1 MTRKFIIVF
10 VITTLFTAL
19 VVGFSWIY
27 LSQLLR
33 QRLLWADE
41 TAYQL
46 TNQLEYAASKAVPD
60 LTSTRV
66 DTQNPKAMR
75 AAIANYLQTDT
86 NLNDMLES
94 VVGNS
99 RIIYDAAIID
109 PKGVAIL
116 DTNPALN
123 GKPVPERARLAVLR
137 DAGFRHQLRLL
148 YGPGTVYDVS
158 IGLELDKQEFGSVR
172 VGVSTV
178 FLRNELTPKLQQAAF
193 FSVLAIF
200 CSLVLAAVVSNVALG
215 PLKAISRNLD
225 SASAGDLLPAEESGS
240 EDEVGLVSL
249 KIAHLGRQIRDTNQ
263 IFSALKDNVEQVM
276 TKLQDGLML
285 FTRDSRVVLVSASA
299 EKFLGRPRR
308 EILGRTAE
316 EIFSDG
322 TVLGAVVLPAFQ
334 KQRPLVQYEFDA
346 VDGRRV
352 QVSLDFIQEKGTPI
366 GALLTMRDAESVRR
380 IEDEIEISRRLSASG
395 RLTRGVA
402 HEVKNPINAI
412 VLHLQLLQNKL
423 QQDDPDTRRH
433 MDIIGNEIHRLDRVV
448 QILVDFTRPRDLR
461 LEDVDLRKILESV
474 STLAAP
480 DAARHGV
487 RVVLELP
494 RQELLNHEAA
504 NHEVPNHEAPNEE
517 MPREDEA
524 LMVRVDA
531 DLMKQA
537 ILNLVLNGV
546 QSMTE
551 GGTLTLKARRDGEM
565 ILAEVM
571 DQGCGIP
578 PEAQE
583 KIFELYFTTKSD
595 KGGSGIGLAQTYQ
608 IMQWHYGSVEFDTIV
623 GAGTTFR
630 LRLPAAVA
638 KPDRKQD
645 EEMSA

>member
-1 MTRKFIIVF
+1 MSRKIIIVL

-19 VVGFSWIY
+19 VVAFSWIY
-27 LSQLLR
+27 LSQLLH

-41 TAYQL
+41 TASQL
-46 TNQLEYAASKAVPD
+46 TNQLQYAASKAVPD

-66 DTQNPKAMR
+66 NTQNPKAMR
-75 AAIANYLQTDT
+75 VAITKYLQTDS

-99 RIIYDAAIID
+99 PIIYDAAIVNLNGI
-109 PKGVAIL
+109 AIL
-116 DTNPALN
+116 DTTPSVN
-123 GKPVPERARLAVLR
+123 GKAVAPRASLSVLR
-137 DAGFRHQLRLL
+137 DAGFRRQLRML
-148 YGPGTVYDVS
+148 YGPAAVYDVN
-158 IGLELDKQEFGSVR
+158 IRLDLDQQEFGSVR

-178 FLRNELTPKLQQAAF
+178 FLRSELTPRLQQAAF
-193 FSVLAIF
+193 FSLLAVF
-200 CSLVLAAVVSNVALG
+200 CSLILSAVVANLSLG
-215 PLKAISRNLD
+215 PLKAISRDLD
-225 SASAGDLLPAEESGS
+225 SASAGDLLPEESGS
-240 EDEVGLVSL
+240 DDEVGLVSL

-285 FTRDSRVVLVSASA
+285 FTRDTRVVLVSASA
-299 EKFLGRPRR
+299 EKFLGRPRQD
-308 EILGRTAE
+308 ILGRTAE

-322 TVLGAVVLPAFQ
+322 SVLGAVVLPAFQ

-346 VDGRRV
+346 ADGRRV
-352 QVSLDFIQEKGTPI
+352 QVSLDFIQERGTPI
-366 GALLTMRDAESVRR
+366 GALLTMRDTESVRR

-423 QQDDPDTRRH
+423 RQDDPETKRH

-474 STLAAP
+474 AVLAAP

-487 RVVLELP
+487 QLVQELP
-494 RQELLNHEAA
+494 H
-504 NHEVPNHEAPNEE
+504 
-517 MPREDEA
+517 EDEV
-524 LMVRVDA
+524 LMVRADS

-546 QSMTE
+546 QAMPD
-551 GGTLTLKARRDGEM
+551 GGTLTIKARREDEM
-565 ILAEVM
+565 ILAEIM
-571 DQGCGIP
+571 DQGGGIP
-578 PEAQE
+578 PDAQE
-583 KIFELYFTTKSD
+583 KIFELYFTTKGAE
-595 KGGSGIGLAQTYQ
+595 GGSGIGLAQTYQ
-608 IMQWHYGSVEFDTIV
+608 IMQWHYGSIDFDSIV
-623 GAGTTFR
+623 GAGTTFK
-630 LRLPAAVA
+630 LRLPPALSR
-638 KPDRKQD
+638 PDRRAG
-645 EEMSA
+645 EEITA

>member
-1 MTRKFIIVF
+1 MTRKFIIVL

-19 VVGFSWIY
+19 VVCFSWVY

-41 TAYQL
+41 TASTL
-46 TNQLEYAASKAVPD
+46 TNELEYTAAKAVPD

-66 DTQNPKAMR
+66 NTENPAAMR
-75 AAIANYLQTDT
+75 TAIADVLQSDT

-99 RIIYDAAIID
+99 PIIYDAAIID
-109 PKGVAIL
+109 PNGRAIL
-116 DTNPALN
+116 DTNPSLN
-123 GKPVPERARLAVLR
+123 GKPVPQRESLSVLR
-137 DAGFRHQLRLL
+137 DAGFRRQLQLL
-148 YGPGTVYDVS
+148 YAPATVYDVS
-158 IGLELDKQEFGSVR
+158 GGMEFDGLPFGSVR

-193 FSVLAIF
+193 FSVVAIF
-200 CSLVLAAVVSNVALG
+200 CSLLLSAVISNVALG
-215 PLKAISRNLD
+215 PLKVIIRNLD
-225 SASAGDLLPAEESGS
+225 SASAGDLLPADEASS
-240 EDEVGLVSL
+240 DDEVGLVSL

-308 EILGRTAE
+308 EILGRTVE

-346 VDGRRV
+346 ADGRRV

-366 GALLTMRDAESVRR
+366 GALLTMRDAESVQR

-412 VLHLQLLQNKL
+412 VLHLQLLQNKF

-433 MDIIGNEIHRLDRVV
+433 MDIIGSEIHRLDRVV

-461 LEDVDLRKILESV
+461 LEDVDLRKIVESV
-474 STLAAP
+474 SLLAAP
-480 DAARHGV
+480 DAARSGV
-487 RVVLELP
+487 RIVQELP
-494 RQELLNHEAA
+494 QDDDPL
-504 NHEVPNHEAPNEE
+504 P
-517 MPREDEA
+517 
-524 LMVRVDA
+524 VRVDS

-537 ILNLVLNGV
+537 ILNLLLNGV
-546 QSMTE
+546 QSMAA
-551 GGTLTLKARRDGEM
+551 GGALTLRARRDDEM
-565 ILAEVM
+565 IVTEVC

-583 KIFELYFTTKSD
+583 KIFELYYTTKGD

-608 IMQWHYGSVEFDTIV
+608 IMQWHYGSVEFDSIV

-630 LRLPAAVA
+630 LRLPAATA
-638 KPDRKQD
+638 KPEPTED
-645 EEMSA
+645 EEMTA

>member
-1 MTRKFIIVF
+1 MSRKFIIVLA
-10 VITTLFTAL
+10 ITTLFTAL

-41 TAYQL
+41 TASQL
-46 TNQLEYAASKAVPD
+46 SNQLEYAASKAVPD
-60 LTSTRV
+60 LTSTKIN
-66 DTQNPKAMR
+66 TENPKAMR
-75 AAIANYLQTDT
+75 AAVTNYLQTDP

-99 RIIYDAAIID
+99 RIIYDAAIIE
-109 PKGVAIL
+109 PNGVAIL

-123 GKPVPERARLAVLR
+123 GKPIPDRPPLSVLR

-148 YGPGTVYDVS
+148 YAPGTVYDVS
-158 IGLELDKQEFGSVR
+158 SGLELDGHAFGSVR

-193 FSVLAIF
+193 FSVVAIF
-200 CSLVLAAVVSNVALG
+200 CSLVLAAVVSNLALG

-225 SASAGDLLPAEESGS
+225 SVSAGDVLPEEESGS

-263 IFSALKDNVEQVM
+263 IFSALRDNVEQVM

-308 EILGRTAE
+308 EILGRTAQ

-334 KQRPLVQYEFDA
+334 QQRPLVQYEFDA

-461 LEDVDLRKILESV
+461 LEDMDLRKILENV
-474 STLAAP
+474 AALAAP
-480 DAARHGV
+480 EAARHGV
-487 RVVLELP
+487 PIVLELP
-494 RQELLNHEAA
+494 DPDLPHDR
-504 NHEVPNHEAPNEE
+504 
-517 MPREDEA
+517 PRETDA

-537 ILNLVLNGV
+537 ILNLVINGV
-546 QSMTE
+546 QSMTA
-551 GGTLTLKARRDGEM
+551 GGTLTLAARRDDEM
-565 ILAEVM
+565 ILAEVH

-583 KIFELYFTTKSD
+583 KIFELYYTTKGD

-608 IMQWHYGSVEFDTIV
+608 IMQWHYGSVEFDSIV
-623 GAGTTFR
+623 GTGTTFR
-630 LRLPAAVA
+630 LRLPAAAA
-638 KPDRKQD
+638 KPDRREDQQIT
-645 EEMSA
+645 A

>member
-1 MTRKFIIVF
+1 MSRKFIIVF

-19 VVGFSWIY
+19 VVCFSWFY
-27 LSQLLR
+27 LSQLLE

-41 TAYQL
+41 TASQL
-46 TNQLEYAASKAVPD
+46 TNQLQYAASKAVPD

-66 DTQNPKAMR
+66 NTNNPKALR
-75 AAIANYLQTDT
+75 IAITKFLQLDP

-99 RIIYDAAIID
+99 RIIYDAAIVNLNGI
-109 PKGVAIL
+109 AIL

-123 GKPVPERARLAVLR
+123 GKPVGPRPSLSVLR
-137 DAGFRHQLRLL
+137 DAGFRRQLRTL
-148 YGPGTVYDVS
+148 YGPAAVYDVN
-158 IGLELDKQEFGSVR
+158 IRLDLDRQEFGSVR

-178 FLRNELTPKLQQAAF
+178 FLRSELTPRLQQAAF
-193 FSVLAIF
+193 FSLLAIF
-200 CSLVLAAVVSNVALG
+200 CSLVLSAVVSNLALG
-215 PLKAISRNLD
+215 PLKAISRDLD
-225 SASAGDLLPAEESGS
+225 SASAGDLLLTEEAGS

-285 FTRDSRVVLVSASA
+285 FTRDTRVVLVSASA
-299 EKFLGRPRR
+299 EKFLGRRRR
-308 EILGRTAE
+308 EILGHTAE

-322 TVLGAVVLPAFQ
+322 SVLGAVVLPAFQ

-346 VDGRRV
+346 ADGRRV

-366 GALLTMRDAESVRR
+366 GALLTMRDTESVRR

-423 QQDDPDTRRH
+423 RQDDPETRRH

-461 LEDVDLRKILESV
+461 LEDVDLRQILESV
-474 STLAAP
+474 AVLAAP
-480 DAARHGV
+480 DAARHDV
-487 RVVLELP
+487 QLVQELP
-494 RQELLNHEAA
+494 D
-504 NHEVPNHEAPNEE
+504 
-517 MPREDEA
+517 EDDS
-524 LMVRVDA
+524 LMVRADS

-546 QSMTE
+546 QSMNN
-551 GGTLTLKARRDGEM
+551 GGKLTIKARREDEM
-565 ILAEVM
+565 IVAEIM

-578 PEAQE
+578 PDAQE
-583 KIFELYFTTKSD
+583 KIFELYFTTKGAE
-595 KGGSGIGLAQTYQ
+595 GGSGIGLAQTYQ
-608 IMQWHYGSVEFDTIV
+608 IMQWHYGSVEFDSIV

-630 LRLPAAVA
+630 LRLPPALGRQ
-638 KPDRKQD
+638 DRRAD
-645 EEMSA
+645 EQITA

>member
-1 MTRKFIIVF
+1 MTRKFIIVLA
-10 VITTLFTAL
+10 ITTLFTAL

-41 TAYQL
+41 TASQL

-66 DTQNPKAMR
+66 DTENPKAMR
-75 AAIANYLQTDT
+75 AAITNYLQTDT

-109 PKGVAIL
+109 PNGVAIL

-123 GKPVPERARLAVLR
+123 GKPVPDRAPLSVLR
-137 DAGFRHQLRLL
+137 DASFRRQLRML
-148 YGPGTVYDVS
+148 YAPSTVYDAS
-158 IGLELDKQEFGSVR
+158 IGLELDGQAFGGVR

-200 CSLVLAAVVSNVALG
+200 CSLVLGAVVSNVALG

-285 FTRDSRVVLVSASA
+285 FTRDTRVVLVSASA

-346 VDGRRV
+346 ADGRRV

-395 RLTRGVA
+395 RMTRGVA

-423 QQDDPDTRRH
+423 QQDDPETRRH

-474 STLAAP
+474 SVLAAP

-494 RQELLNHEAA
+494 DQ
-504 NHEVPNHEAPNEE
+504 EVPGQ
-517 MPREDEA
+517 DDA
-524 LMVRVDA
+524 LMVRVDS

-537 ILNLVLNGV
+537 IVNLVLNGV
-546 QSMTE
+546 QSMTA
-551 GGTLTLKARRDGEM
+551 GGTLTLKAHRDNEM

-608 IMQWHYGSVEFDTIV
+608 IMQWHYGSVEFDSIV

-630 LRLPAAVA
+630 LRLPAAIL
-638 KPDRKQD
+638 KPDRR
-645 EEMSA
+645 EEIKT

>member
-41 TAYQL
+41 TASQL

-66 DTQNPKAMR
+66 DTNNPKALR
-75 AAIANYLQTDT
+75 AAITNFLRGDI

-109 PKGVAIL
+109 PNGVAIL

-123 GKPVPERARLAVLR
+123 GKPGPQRPRLSMLR
-137 DAGFRHQLRLL
+137 DAPFLRQLRMLF
-148 YGPGTVYDVS
+148 YGPATVYDVS
-158 IGLELDKQEFGSVR
+158 IGLELDGQEFGGVR

-193 FSVLAIF
+193 FSVVAIF

-215 PLKAISRNLD
+215 PLKAIARNLD
-225 SASAGDLLPAEESGS
+225 TASAGDLLPDEETSAG
-240 EDEVGLVSL
+240 DEVGLVSL

-334 KQRPLVQYEFDA
+334 QQRQLVQYEFDA
-346 VDGRRV
+346 ADGRRV

-395 RLTRGVA
+395 RMTRGVA

-461 LEDVDLRKILESV
+461 LEDVDLRDILESV
-474 STLAAP
+474 SVLAAP
-480 DAARHGV
+480 DAARHRV
-487 RVVLELP
+487 RVVLALP
-494 RQELLNHEAA
+494 NREATS
-504 NHEVPNHEAPNEE
+504 HDPPNKKA
-517 MPREDEA
+517 RKDDDA
-524 LMVRVDA
+524 LMVRVDS

-546 QSMTE
+546 QSMTA
-551 GGTLTLKARRDGEM
+551 GGTLTLKARRDDEM
-565 ILAEVM
+565 ILAEVQ

-583 KIFELYFTTKSD
+583 KIFELYFTTKGD

-608 IMQWHYGSVEFDTIV
+608 IMQWHYGSVEFDSIV

-630 LRLPAAVA
+630 LRLPAVVA
-638 KPDRKQD
+638 KPDRQA
-645 EEMSA
+645 EMTV

>member
-1 MTRKFIIVF
+1 MSRKFIIVL

-19 VVGFSWIY
+19 VVCFSWIY

-41 TAYQL
+41 TASQL
-46 TNQLEYAASKAVPD
+46 TNQMEYAASKAVPD

-66 DTQNPKAMR
+66 DTNNPKAMR
-75 AAIANYLQTDT
+75 AAVTKFLQTDA

-99 RIIYDAAIID
+99 RIVYDAAIID
-109 PKGVAIL
+109 PQGVAIL

-123 GKPVPERARLAVLR
+123 GKPVPERPRLAVLR
-137 DAGFRHQLRLL
+137 DAGFRRQLRLL
-148 YGPGTVYDVS
+148 YAPSTVYDVS
-158 IGLELDKQEFGSVR
+158 IGLELDGQAFGSVR

-200 CSLVLAAVVSNVALG
+200 CSLVLGAVVSNVALG
-215 PLKAISRNLD
+215 PLKVISRNLD
-225 SASAGDLLPAEESGS
+225 SASAGDLLPDEETSAG
-240 EDEVGLVSL
+240 DEVGLVSL

-285 FTRDSRVVLVSASA
+285 FTRDTRVVLVSASA

-322 TVLGAVVLPAFQ
+322 SVLGAVVLPAFQ

-380 IEDEIEISRRLSASG
+380 IENEIEISRRLSASG

-423 QQDDPDTRRH
+423 QQDDPETRRH
-433 MDIIGNEIHRLDRVV
+433 MDVIGNEIHRLDRVV
-448 QILVDFTRPRDLR
+448 QILVDFTRPRDLH

-474 STLAAP
+474 AALAAP

-487 RVVLELP
+487 RLVQQLP
-494 RQELLNHEAA
+494 SQELAKPELSSREL
-504 NHEVPNHEAPNEE
+504 PNEE
-517 MPREDEA
+517 VPHGDDA
-524 LMVRVDA
+524 LIVRADS

-537 ILNLVLNGV
+537 ILNLVINGV
-546 QSMTE
+546 QAMTA
-551 GGTLTLKARRDGEM
+551 GGTLTLKARRDGET
-565 ILAEVM
+565 ILAEVL

-583 KIFELYFTTKSD
+583 KIFELYFTTKGD
-595 KGGSGIGLAQTYQ
+595 KGGSGIGWAQTYQ
-608 IMQWHYGSVEFDTIV
+608 IMQWHYGSVEFDSIV

-630 LRLPAAVA
+630 LRLPAAAA
-638 KPDRKQD
+638 KSESR
-645 EEMSA
+645 EEVTA

>member
-10 VITTLFTAL
+10 AITTLFTAL
-19 VVGFSWIY
+19 VVAFSWIY

-41 TAYQL
+41 TASQL

-60 LTSTRV
+60 LTSTRI
-66 DTQNPKAMR
+66 DTNNPKAMR

-99 RIIYDAAIID
+99 RIIYDAAIMD
-109 PKGVAIL
+109 PNGVAIL

-123 GKPVPERARLAVLR
+123 GRPVPERAPLSVLR
-137 DAGFRHQLRLL
+137 DAGFRRQLRLL
-148 YGPGTVYDVS
+148 YGPATVYDVS
-158 IGLELDKQEFGSVR
+158 IGLELDRQAFGSVR

-193 FSVLAIF
+193 FSVVTIF
-200 CSLVLAAVVSNVALG
+200 CSLILAAVVSNVALG
-215 PLKAISRNLD
+215 PLKAIARNLD
-225 SASAGDLLPAEESGS
+225 SASAGDELPDAATSAG
-240 EDEVGLVSL
+240 DEVGLVSL

-285 FTRDSRVVLVSASA
+285 FTRDTRVVLVSASA

-308 EILGRTAE
+308 EILGHSAE

-322 TVLGAVVLPAFQ
+322 SVLGAVVLPAFQ
-334 KQRPLVQYEFDA
+334 KQRQLAQYEFDA
-346 VDGRRV
+346 ADGRRV

-395 RLTRGVA
+395 RMTRGVA

-433 MDIIGNEIHRLDRVV
+433 MEVIGSEIHRLDRVV

-461 LEDVDLRKILESV
+461 LEDVDFRKILESV
-474 STLAAP
+474 SELAAP

-487 RVVLELP
+487 RVVQELP
-494 RQELLNHEAA
+494 NHDLS
-504 NHEVPNHEAPNEE
+504 N
-517 MPREDEA
+517 RDEA
-524 LMVRVDA
+524 LMVRVDS

-546 QSMTE
+546 QSMNA

-565 ILAEVM
+565 IVAEVL

-578 PEAQE
+578 PAAQE
-583 KIFELYFTTKSD
+583 KIFELYYTTKSD

-608 IMQWHYGSVEFDTIV
+608 IMQWHYGSVEFDSIV

-638 KPDRKQD
+638 KPDRR
-645 EEMSA
+645 EEMMA

>member
-10 VITTLFTAL
+10 VITSLFTAL
-19 VVGFSWIY
+19 VVGFSWFY
-27 LSQLLR
+27 LSQVLR
-33 QRLLWADE
+33 QRLIWADE
-41 TAYQL
+41 TASQL
-46 TNQLEYAASKAVPD
+46 TNSLEYAASKAVPD
-60 LTSTRV
+60 LSSTRI
-66 DTQNPKAMR
+66 DTNNPKAMR
-75 AAIANYLQTDT
+75 SAIANYLQTDP
-86 NLNDMLES
+86 NLNDQLEAL
-94 VVGNS
+94 VGNS
-99 RIIYDAAIID
+99 RIIYDAAITD
-109 PKGVAIL
+109 PNGVAIL

-123 GKPVPERARLAVLR
+123 GKPVPQRPSLAVLR
-137 DAGFRHQLRLL
+137 DAGFRRQLRLL
-148 YGPGTVYDVS
+148 YGPGKVYDVG
-158 IGLELDKQEFGSVR
+158 IGLELDGHEFGGVR

-193 FSVLAIF
+193 FSVVAIF
-200 CSLVLAAVVSNVALG
+200 CSLVLAAVVSNFALG

-225 SASAGDLLPAEESGS
+225 SASAGNLLPDEETSAD
-240 EDEVGLVSL
+240 DEVGLVSL
-249 KIAHLGRQIRDTNQ
+249 KIAHLGRQIRDTNE

-285 FTRDSRVVLVSASA
+285 FTRDARVVLVSASA

-308 EILGRTAE
+308 EILGRTVE

-334 KQRPLVQYEFDA
+334 KQRPLVQYEFEA
-346 VDGRRV
+346 ADGRRV

-423 QQDDPDTRRH
+423 QQDDPETRRH

-461 LEDVDLRKILESV
+461 LEDVNLRRILEDV
-474 STLAAP
+474 AVLATP

-487 RVVLELP
+487 HIVLELP
-494 RQELLNHEAA
+494 SSDP
-504 NHEVPNHEAPNEE
+504 PND
-517 MPREDEA
+517 DEA
-524 LMVRVDA
+524 LMVHIDP

-546 QSMTE
+546 QSMKE
-551 GGTLTLKARRDGEM
+551 GTLMLTARRDEEM
-565 ILAEVM
+565 ILAEVR

-578 PEAQE
+578 AEAQE
-583 KIFELYFTTKSD
+583 KIFELYYTTKGD
-595 KGGSGIGLAQTYQ
+595 QGGSGIGLAQTYQ
-608 IMQWHYGSVEFDTIV
+608 IMQWHYGSVEFDSVV
-623 GAGTTFR
+623 GVGTTFR
-630 LRLPAAVA
+630 LRLPAAAA
-638 KPDRKQD
+638 KPDRRAD
-645 EEMSA
+645 AELTA

>member
-10 VITTLFTAL
+10 AITTLFTAL

-41 TAYQL
+41 TASQL

-60 LTSTRV
+60 LTSTRI
-66 DTQNPKAMR
+66 DTNNPKTMR

-99 RIIYDAAIID
+99 RIIYDAAIMD
-109 PKGVAIL
+109 PNGVAIL

-123 GKPVPERARLAVLR
+123 GRPVPERAPLSVLR
-137 DAGFRHQLRLL
+137 DAGFRRQLRLL
-148 YGPGTVYDVS
+148 YGPATVYDVS
-158 IGLELDKQEFGSVR
+158 IGLELDRQAFGSVR

-193 FSVLAIF
+193 FSVVTIF
-200 CSLVLAAVVSNVALG
+200 CSLILAAVVSNVALG
-215 PLKAISRNLD
+215 PLKAIARNLD
-225 SASAGDLLPAEESGS
+225 SASAGDELPDKETSAG
-240 EDEVGLVSL
+240 DEVGLVSL

-285 FTRDSRVVLVSASA
+285 FTRDTRVVLVSASA

-308 EILGRTAE
+308 EILGHSAE

-322 TVLGAVVLPAFQ
+322 SVLGAVVLPAFQ
-334 KQRPLVQYEFDA
+334 KQRPLVQYEFEA
-346 VDGRRV
+346 ADGRRV

-395 RLTRGVA
+395 RMTRGVA

-433 MDIIGNEIHRLDRVV
+433 MEVIGSEIHRLDRVV

-461 LEDVDLRKILESV
+461 LEDVDFRKILESV
-474 STLAAP
+474 SELAAP

-487 RVVLELP
+487 RVVQELP
-494 RQELLNHEAA
+494 NHDLS
-504 NHEVPNHEAPNEE
+504 N
-517 MPREDEA
+517 RDEA
-524 LMVRVDA
+524 LMVRVDS

-546 QSMTE
+546 QSMNA

-565 ILAEVM
+565 IVAEVL

-583 KIFELYFTTKSD
+583 KIFELYFTTKGD

-608 IMQWHYGSVEFDTIV
+608 IMQWHYGSVEFDSIV

-638 KPDRKQD
+638 KPDRR
-645 EEMSA
+645 EEMMA

>member
-19 VVGFSWIY
+19 VVGFSWVY

-41 TAYQL
+41 TASQL

-66 DTQNPKAMR
+66 DTNNPKALR
-75 AAIANYLQTDT
+75 AAITNYLHADT
-86 NLNDMLES
+86 NLNDMLEA
-94 VVGNS
+94 VVGNY
-99 RIIYDAAIID
+99 RIVYDAAIID
-109 PKGVAIL
+109 PSGVAIL

-123 GKPVPERARLAVLR
+123 GKPVPARPRLSVLR
-137 DAGFRHQLRLL
+137 DAGFRRQLRML
-148 YGPGTVYDVS
+148 YGPATVYDVS
-158 IGLELDKQEFGSVR
+158 IGLELDGQAFGSVH

-193 FSVLAIF
+193 FAVVAIF
-200 CSLVLAAVVSNVALG
+200 CSLVLSAVVSNVALG
-215 PLKAISRNLD
+215 PLKAIARNLD
-225 SASAGDLLPAEESGS
+225 TASAGDLLPDEDTSAG
-240 EDEVGLVSL
+240 DEVGLVSL

-334 KQRPLVQYEFDA
+334 KQRQLVQYEFDA
-346 VDGRRV
+346 ADGHRV

-395 RLTRGVA
+395 RMTRGVA

-423 QQDDPDTRRH
+423 KQDDPDTRRH

-461 LEDVDLRKILESV
+461 LEDVDLREILESV
-474 STLAAP
+474 SVLAAP
-480 DAARHGV
+480 DAARHRV

-494 RQELLNHEAA
+494 K
-504 NHEVPNHEAPNEE
+504 
-517 MPREDEA
+517 EDDA
-524 LMVRVDA
+524 LMVRVDS

-537 ILNLVLNGV
+537 ILNLVLNGA
-546 QSMTE
+546 QAMTA
-551 GGTLTLKARRDGEM
+551 GGTLTLKARRDDEM
-565 ILAEVM
+565 ILAEVQ

-583 KIFELYFTTKSD
+583 KIFELYFTTKGD

-608 IMQWHYGSVEFDTIV
+608 IMQWHYGSVEFDSIV

-630 LRLPAAVA
+630 LRLPAVVA
-638 KPDRKQD
+638 KPDRQA
-645 EEMSA
+645 EMTV

>member
-19 VVGFSWIY
+19 VVCFSWIY

-41 TAYQL
+41 TASQL
-46 TNQLEYAASKAVPD
+46 TNQLEYAASRAVPD

-66 DTQNPKAMR
+66 DTNNPKALR
-75 AAIANYLQTDT
+75 AAITNYLHADT

-99 RIIYDAAIID
+99 RIVYDAAIID
-109 PKGVAIL
+109 PNGVAIL

-123 GKPVPERARLAVLR
+123 GKPVPERPRLSMLR
-137 DAGFRHQLRLL
+137 DAGFRRQLRML
-148 YGPGTVYDVS
+148 YGPATVYDVS
-158 IGLELDKQEFGSVR
+158 IGLELDRQAFGSVH

-193 FSVLAIF
+193 FSVVAIF
-200 CSLVLAAVVSNVALG
+200 CSLVLSAVVSNVALG
-215 PLKAISRNLD
+215 PLKAIARNLD
-225 SASAGDLLPAEESGS
+225 TASAGDLLPDEETSAG
-240 EDEVGLVSL
+240 DEVGLVSL

-334 KQRPLVQYEFDA
+334 KQRQLVQYEFDA
-346 VDGRRV
+346 ADGHRV

-395 RLTRGVA
+395 RMTRGVA

-423 QQDDPDTRRH
+423 KQDDPDTRRH

-461 LEDVDLRKILESV
+461 LEDVDLRDILESV
-474 STLAAP
+474 SVLAAP
-480 DAARHGV
+480 DAARHRV

-494 RQELLNHEAA
+494 KG
-504 NHEVPNHEAPNEE
+504 
-517 MPREDEA
+517 DDA
-524 LMVRVDA
+524 LMVRVDS

-546 QSMTE
+546 QAMTA
-551 GGTLTLKARRDGEM
+551 GGTLTLKARRDDEM
-565 ILAEVM
+565 ILAEVQ

-583 KIFELYFTTKSD
+583 KIFELYFTTKGD

-608 IMQWHYGSVEFDTIV
+608 IMQWHYGSVEFDSIV

-630 LRLPAAVA
+630 LRLPAVVA
-638 KPDRKQD
+638 KPDRQA
-645 EEMSA
+645 EMTV